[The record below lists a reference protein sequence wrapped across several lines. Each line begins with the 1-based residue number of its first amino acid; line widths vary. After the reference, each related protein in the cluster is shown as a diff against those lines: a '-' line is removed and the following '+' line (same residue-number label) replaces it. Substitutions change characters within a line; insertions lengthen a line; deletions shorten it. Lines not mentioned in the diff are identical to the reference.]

1 MLLSTSFVDI
11 LYNIHII
18 HPVYV
23 DSLLSSYSHVCF
35 SRSPLRGV
43 DLAWAAFM
51 LLRSTNACTVMVVD
65 VEAEEAWVVRGAVG
79 NEVADG
85 KGKGGERER
94 DEAGLLGR
102 VGFATGE
109 MVRHVTAKGARRKK
123 KGNEDGEERG
133 MWDWDTR
140 RAMEEAGAKDWEALV
155 PVGIRSMLVIP
166 FETKAKGGGG
176 LTLMSEQERAF
187 SETEKRWAR
196 GTARKFAQ
204 R

>member
-1 MLLSTSFVDI
+1 
-11 LYNIHII
+11 
-18 HPVYV
+18 
-23 DSLLSSYSHVCF
+23 
-35 SRSPLRGV
+35 
-43 DLAWAAFM
+43 
-51 LLRSTNACTVMVVD
+51 
-65 VEAEEAWVVRGAVG
+65 
-79 NEVADG
+79 
-85 KGKGGERER
+85 
-94 DEAGLLGR
+94 
-102 VGFATGE
+102 
-109 MVRHVTAKGARRKK
+109 
-123 KGNEDGEERG
+123 

-166 FETKAKGGGG
+166 FETKAKGGGV